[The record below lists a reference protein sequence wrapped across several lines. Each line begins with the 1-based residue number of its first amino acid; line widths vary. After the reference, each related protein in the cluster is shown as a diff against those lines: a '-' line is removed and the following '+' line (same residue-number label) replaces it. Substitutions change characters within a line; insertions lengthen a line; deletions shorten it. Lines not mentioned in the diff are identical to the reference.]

1 MLVSRQ
7 VIRFSLLLGDT
18 MGVRGAVVQFGG
30 CLVVLVMRSVVITS
44 GHIKYSLSAPTCCGR
59 RCQLVL
65 LGRSAVCVVCFVHG
79 VFLGKRSQLLSARV
93 VPLSVRSNGVL
104 AIHDRPYMVR

>member
-18 MGVRGAVVQFGG
+18 VGVRGAVVQFGG

-44 GHIKYSLSAPTCCGR
+44 GHIKYSLSLASLSPFALC
-59 RCQLVL
+59 
-65 LGRSAVCVVCFVHG
+65 SAG
-79 VFLGKRSQLLSARV
+79 AMN
-93 VPLSVRSNGVL
+93 P
-104 AIHDRPYMVR
+104 